1 MRKILIILL
10 LVVTYNLGSTVFAE
24 SKNIRIVVKGLAC
37 SMCSQ
42 KLETEFKK
50 LPEVQTAVAKFA
62 MKNPTTNKEENVV
75 NLTLVEGKTLT
86 REQIEKIVRDL
97 TYTVSTIEGL

>member
-1 MRKILIILL
+1 MKKILVILL
-10 LVVTYNLGSTVFAE
+10 LVITYSLGSTVFAE
-24 SKNIRIVVKGLAC
+24 TKNIRIVVKGLAC

-62 MKNPTTNKEENVV
+62 VKNPTTNKEENVV
-75 NLTLVEGKTLT
+75 NLTFVEGKTLT
-86 REQIEKIVRDL
+86 REQIETIIKDL
-97 TYTVSTIEGL
+97 TYTVVSVEGL